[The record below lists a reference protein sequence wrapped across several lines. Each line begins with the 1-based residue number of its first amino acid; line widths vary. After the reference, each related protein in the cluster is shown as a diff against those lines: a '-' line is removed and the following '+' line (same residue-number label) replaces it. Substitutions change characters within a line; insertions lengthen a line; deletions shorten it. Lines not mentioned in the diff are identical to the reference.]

1 MNTLSI
7 LSNFPDTKAGITVAI
22 SNIKDEILS
31 GNWNPLEIDLK
42 LKKIEEVIKG
52 VREDKAVKS
61 AVLTELEKYGE
72 KTVDFANCQISKVS
86 RSSYDY
92 DLCNDIEL
100 QNLEKEAA
108 RVNEALKDRQ
118 KFLQGLKNEMVL
130 VTADGEIA
138 TVYPPLKKSTESFS
152 IKIL

>member
-1 MNTLSI
+1 MSALTI
-7 LSNFPDTKAGITVAI
+7 LKNFPDTKSEITVAI
-22 SNIKDEILS
+22 ANLKEEIL
-31 GNWNPLEIDLK
+31 GGYYNPLEIDLK

-61 AVLTELEKYGE
+61 AVLTELEKYTE
-72 KTVDFANCQISKVS
+72 KTVDFAGCQISKVS

-100 QNLEKEAA
+100 QNLEREAEK
-108 RVNEALKDRQ
+108 VNTALKDRQ
-118 KFLQGLKNEMVL
+118 KFLQGLKTELVL
-130 VTADGEIA
+130 VTSDGEIA
-138 TVYPPLKKSTESFS
+138 TVYPPAKKSTDTFS